1 MGGETILIVDD
12 EPKIVKT
19 VRAYL
24 ESAGFRVMVA
34 EEGQMALTVFRHE

>member
-1 MGGETILIVDD
+1 MSGETILVVDD

-24 ESAGFRVMVA
+24 ENAGVRVVTA
-34 EEGQMALTVFRHE
+34 DKGQLALTVFRYE

>member
-1 MGGETILIVDD
+1 MAGETILVVDD

-24 ESAGFRVMVA
+24 ESAGFHRGTIVA
-34 EEGQMALTVFRHE
+34 GRQG